1 VTAMTK
7 EITLN
12 ELNDECVE
20 LLPARET
27 LTYSYLPS
35 FFNWQNA
42 SVALNVNSPFAT
54 AQSAAY
60 QFVW

>member
-1 VTAMTK
+1 MNK
-7 EITLN
+7 ELTLN

-27 LTYSYLPS
+27 LTYSYHFPTHWVWAGNS
-35 FFNWQNA
+35 A
-42 SVALNVNSPFAT
+42 ISLNVNSPFAT

-60 QFVW
+60 QFVQG